1 MAELN
6 YNGKVVN
13 SVVSELTNLA
23 GKFSPLSNSIKTATG
38 VMVGCRGFNL
48 ISDVS
53 ATTLSEGVSKCE
65 ESIGALVGEIRN
77 QQVQILSFSQDQAD
91 IDAFVDSLST
101 AEYHALDLSGISSKI
116 SFFKKAGFVA
126 DGVLS
131 SAGTFLLGFGEGV
144 ANFAE
149 TIGDGVIL
157 TGAAASTIFTKTI
170 DLINGT
176 DLTTEMWD
184 KTKAYV
190 AKEQVGSAFDTIYAN
205 TKFGQHL
212 KQNAYA
218 FDTVRG
224 IGKGVGYSTALA
236 LTTGPSMIAT
246 PIVAGLTGVANGT
259 EEAWG
264 NGATT
269 GKGLVYGAAAGAWET
284 VQWGAGMKINNVG
297 KHIDDVGFKAADAFK
312 RVALDV
318 IDSGAEGFV
327 QPALTMIYQD
337 YDGNNLTEKY
347 NNAFKSNGGW
357 NGVFQQAAI
366 GGLMSG
372 VAETSDVVK
381 YKIKNRGRSTSSEI
395 FTKKDNDSEVDTDSK
410 TKSKTEEKKQ
420 TIETDET
427 QKSEATLSSKEKS
440 KDSDIEQK
448 AASPKKSESERV
460 SKNEANTKTKTEIQ
474 TKPGT
479 KPQAE
484 IQTKSGTKPQAE
496 IQTKPETKIEVQSSK
511 ETQIETKNNNSK
523 TLGEKIS
530 ESRSSLDKMS
540 ETLEKRKSELDSAKS
555 KLENY
560 QKTNNSDQKTVE
572 SLKNKVETA
581 QQKYDTQKTK
591 VLEKAEEFTNL
602 QAKKPGA
609 VGTEPKY
616 KLINDANGG
625 INVGRPAFTDAT
637 AKAEGN
643 VGYKESVSTF
653 SKLPKE
659 PTGIKTSLASN
670 MKEAATSIAGVD
682 SNVVQSAIK
691 ATGEVTLGGL
701 AVKESIGAGMN
712 LALGQSDA
720 AVKISNHA
728 DVNIKSLGES
738 NMSVGREVSS
748 NNSGY
753 EISSSIKHDMDTKSY
768 SGKKNNSSL
777 SESKLDIT
785 GRETTDEMI
794 NKIDKAV
801 DSGKI
806 TVEQADKII
815 DEYAPRVEKND
826 LIKEREELLKAKNA
840 NIENKEIIVTKDGTP
855 ETNLKGHDTAIRNID
870 ERLNE
875 IDSKLSEKS
884 VDINKNIKSEP
895 GNSSKSLGQ
904 EISGARKSLEGMSET
919 LGKRKNE
926 LDAAKANLENY
937 QKTNNSDPKV
947 VETLKNK
954 VENAQRKYDL
964 QKNKVLE
971 KAEQFTD
978 LQSQKP
984 GAVGTEPKYKLI
996 NDANGGTD
1004 VGRPAFT
1011 DATAKTEGNVG
1022 YRDSVSTFS
1031 KLPKD
1036 SPDVQAGTKPNLKDT
1051 SSQDSGTIKT
1061 SINSNKD
1068 ISSGVIVADK
1078 KVESGIEIKNNNI
1091 ENKEIIKGDGKPSA
1105 NIKEHDE
1112 KIKRIDNKLKSTDS
1126 KLSREKIDVNS
1137 SRQNVEAEPKAKK
1150 SQLPS
1155 ERQNVEV
1162 DTNVQERHV
1171 NTKKSTDVIEIKS
1184 NKSQTNESKITRE
1197 FNKEGKVVGGSE
1209 VKPDGK
1215 SVSYK
1220 ENSDGTYTKIWK
1232 DEKERITSKEYT
1244 TPEGATVRHDYKKD
1258 GTSTSYT
1265 READGTKITREFNK
1279 EGKVVGGSEV
1289 KPDGKS
1295 VSYKENSDG
1304 TYTRIWK
1311 DEKERITSK
1320 EYTTPEGATVRHDYN
1335 KDGTSTSYKENSD
1348 GTYLKAKYDSKNNIK
1363 NMEWTTTNGS
1373 LIKQEFNLD
1382 GSSTKNIKNP
1392 DGTYSKTE
1400 FDALGH
1406 IKTNEWTTI
1415 DGTLTKEIFDSKGKL
1430 QTKTLKDLDGY
1441 EVNHTYNSDG
1451 TKTTYTK
1458 KTNGTYS
1465 KIEFDALGNIK
1476 TNEWTTTDGIKT
1488 IHTNKTDGT
1497 YSKIEFDA
1505 KNNVKNKEWTT
1516 PDGTIRKQ
1524 KYNPDGTSIRNTKQL
1539 DGTER
1544 LTKFDKNGNII
1555 KGCEKK
1561 LDGTMTEYEMQ
1572 ANGLFTKTK
1581 YKNGKILE
1589 KEITMP
1595 DGSKKIMKPNQNPST
1610 LTTEKLGQP
1619 KKFTD
1624 LSNSEQQHL
1633 ISEANKVFKSKYGK
1647 SSANLTFGTDY
1658 KFKFD
1663 DYGNGYVEWLRYD
1676 SYLSSNE
1683 TFFSHIYSKL
1693 TDLQKKSI
1701 CKYIGEND
1709 GLSYKTMN
1717 GIMRDN
1723 LFAYDENGNV
1733 THVILHG
1740 LDYTYKIPIDQYVKQ
1755 YGSLKKI
1762 MERNK
1767 EAILQIDDAV
1777 RQSTLQTDMVTYRG
1791 LSDLESSKRLFGVD
1805 FTDLSD
1811 AEIRK
1816 AVMSKKNFVYDGF
1829 MSTSATKHSSPLSKA
1844 KIVYE
1849 IKTKAGTPALDFSKL
1864 GGLYSEQEVLI
1875 TPNVPYNITDVKVEH
1890 IGSKKIVHIKC
1901 ETASG
1906 FNTQVAQKLFRK
1918 NMEETFNKVTAK
1930 ICNSPFYN

>member
-1 MAELN
+1 MAELK
-6 YNGKVVN
+6 YNGNVVN

-77 QQVQILSFSQDQAD
+77 QQVQILSFSQDQTD

-205 TKFGQHL
+205 TKFGEHL

-511 ETQIETKNNNSK
+511 KTQIETKNNNSK

-1004 VGRPAFT
+1004 VGMPAFT

-1220 ENSDGTYTKIWK
+1220 ENSDGTYT
-1232 DEKERITSKEYT
+1232 
-1244 TPEGATVRHDYKKD
+1244 
-1258 GTSTSYT
+1258 
-1265 READGTKITREFNK
+1265 
-1279 EGKVVGGSEV
+1279 
-1289 KPDGKS
+1289 
-1295 VSYKENSDG
+1295 
-1304 TYTRIWK
+1304 RIWK

-1320 EYTTPEGATVRHDYN
+1320 EYTTPEGATVRQDYN

-1348 GTYLKAKYDSKNNIK
+1348 GTYLKAKYDAENNIK

-1382 GSSTKNIKNP
+1382 GSSTKNIKNH

-1458 KTNGTYS
+1458 
-1465 KIEFDALGNIK
+1465 
-1476 TNEWTTTDGIKT
+1476 
-1488 IHTNKTDGT
+1488 KTDGT

>member
-1 MAELN
+1 MAELK
-6 YNGKVVN
+6 YNGNVVN

-77 QQVQILSFSQDQAD
+77 QQVQILSFSQDQTD

-205 TKFGQHL
+205 TKFGEHL

-259 EEAWG
+259 EEAWE

-511 ETQIETKNNNSK
+511 KTQIETKNNNSK

-1004 VGRPAFT
+1004 VGMPAFT

-1244 TPEGATVRHDYKKD
+1244 TPEGATVRQDYKKD

-1320 EYTTPEGATVRHDYN
+1320 EYTTPEGATVRQDYN

-1348 GTYLKAKYDSKNNIK
+1348 GTYLKAKYDAENNIK

>member
-1320 EYTTPEGATVRHDYN
+1320 EYTTPEGATVRHDYK

>member
-1 MAELN
+1 MAELK
-6 YNGKVVN
+6 YNGNVVN

-1220 ENSDGTYTKIWK
+1220 ENSDGTYT
-1232 DEKERITSKEYT
+1232 
-1244 TPEGATVRHDYKKD
+1244 
-1258 GTSTSYT
+1258 
-1265 READGTKITREFNK
+1265 
-1279 EGKVVGGSEV
+1279 
-1289 KPDGKS
+1289 
-1295 VSYKENSDG
+1295 
-1304 TYTRIWK
+1304 RIWK

>member
-312 RVALDV
+312 RIALDV

-560 QKTNNSDQKTVE
+560 QKTNNLDQKTVE

-1220 ENSDGTYTKIWK
+1220 ENSDGTYTRIWK

-1244 TPEGATVRHDYKKD
+1244 TPEGATIRHDYKKD

>member
-1 MAELN
+1 MAELK
-6 YNGKVVN
+6 YNGNVVN

-381 YKIKNRGRSTSSEI
+381 YKIKNRGRLTSSEI

-560 QKTNNSDQKTVE
+560 QKTNNLDQKTVE

-602 QAKKPGA
+602 QAKKPGS

-701 AVKESIGAGMN
+701 AVKESIGVGMN

-855 ETNLKGHDTAIRNID
+855 ATNLKGHDTAIRNID

-954 VENAQRKYDL
+954 VENAQRKYDI

-1068 ISSGVIVADK
+1068 ISSGGIVADK

-1091 ENKEIIKGDGKPSA
+1091 ENKEIIKGDGTPSA

-1112 KIKRIDNKLKSTDS
+1112 KINRIDNKLKSTDS

-1137 SRQNVEAEPKAKK
+1137 SRQNVEAEPKVKK

-1220 ENSDGTYTKIWK
+1220 ENSDGTYT
-1232 DEKERITSKEYT
+1232 
-1244 TPEGATVRHDYKKD
+1244 
-1258 GTSTSYT
+1258 
-1265 READGTKITREFNK
+1265 
-1279 EGKVVGGSEV
+1279 
-1289 KPDGKS
+1289 
-1295 VSYKENSDG
+1295 
-1304 TYTRIWK
+1304 RIWK

-1320 EYTTPEGATVRHDYN
+1320 EYTTPEGATVRQDYN
-1335 KDGTSTSYKENSD
+1335 KDGTSTSYTRKSD
-1348 GTYLKAKYDSKNNIK
+1348 GTYLKAKYDAENNIK

-1382 GSSTKNIKNP
+1382 GSSTKNIKNH

-1458 KTNGTYS
+1458 KTDGTYS

-1497 YSKIEFDA
+1497 YSKIEFDE

-1875 TPNVPYNITDVKVEH
+1875 APNVPYNITDVKVEH

-1906 FNTQVAQKLFRK
+1906 FNKQVAQKLFRK

>member
-1 MAELN
+1 MAELK
-6 YNGKVVN
+6 YNGNVVN

-474 TKPGT
+474 TKP
-479 KPQAE
+479 
-484 IQTKSGTKPQAE
+484 GTKPQAE

-1244 TPEGATVRHDYKKD
+1244 TPEGATVRHDY
-1258 GTSTSYT
+1258 
-1265 READGTKITREFNK
+1265 
-1279 EGKVVGGSEV
+1279 
-1289 KPDGKS
+1289 
-1295 VSYKENSDG
+1295 
-1304 TYTRIWK
+1304 
-1311 DEKERITSK
+1311 
-1320 EYTTPEGATVRHDYN
+1320 N

-1875 TPNVPYNITDVKVEH
+1875 APNVPYNITDVKVEH

-1906 FNTQVAQKLFRK
+1906 FNKQVAQKLFRK

>member
-1 MAELN
+1 MAELK
-6 YNGKVVN
+6 YNGNVVN

-381 YKIKNRGRSTSSEI
+381 YKIKNRGRLTSSEI

-560 QKTNNSDQKTVE
+560 QKTNNLDQKTVE

-602 QAKKPGA
+602 QAKKPGS

-701 AVKESIGAGMN
+701 AVKESIGVGMN

-855 ETNLKGHDTAIRNID
+855 ATNLKGHDTAIRNID

-954 VENAQRKYDL
+954 VENAQRKYDI

-1068 ISSGVIVADK
+1068 ISSGGIVADK

-1091 ENKEIIKGDGKPSA
+1091 ENKEIIKGDGTPSA

-1112 KIKRIDNKLKSTDS
+1112 KINRIDNKLKSTDS

-1137 SRQNVEAEPKAKK
+1137 SRQNVEAEPKVKK

-1220 ENSDGTYTKIWK
+1220 ENSDGTYT
-1232 DEKERITSKEYT
+1232 
-1244 TPEGATVRHDYKKD
+1244 
-1258 GTSTSYT
+1258 
-1265 READGTKITREFNK
+1265 
-1279 EGKVVGGSEV
+1279 
-1289 KPDGKS
+1289 
-1295 VSYKENSDG
+1295 
-1304 TYTRIWK
+1304 RIWK

-1320 EYTTPEGATVRHDYN
+1320 EYTTPEGATVRQDYN

-1348 GTYLKAKYDSKNNIK
+1348 GTYLKAKYDAENNIK

-1382 GSSTKNIKNP
+1382 GSSTKNIKNH

-1458 KTNGTYS
+1458 KTDGTYS

-1497 YSKIEFDA
+1497 YSKIEFDE

-1875 TPNVPYNITDVKVEH
+1875 APNVPYNITDVKVEH

-1906 FNTQVAQKLFRK
+1906 FNKQVAQKLFRK

>member
-1 MAELN
+1 MAELK
-6 YNGKVVN
+6 YNGNVVN

-77 QQVQILSFSQDQAD
+77 QQVQILSFSQDQTD

-205 TKFGQHL
+205 TKFGEHL

-484 IQTKSGTKPQAE
+484 IQTK
-496 IQTKPETKIEVQSSK
+496 PETKIEVQSSK
-511 ETQIETKNNNSK
+511 KTQIETKNNNSK

-1004 VGRPAFT
+1004 VGMPAFT

-1220 ENSDGTYTKIWK
+1220 ENSDGTYT
-1232 DEKERITSKEYT
+1232 
-1244 TPEGATVRHDYKKD
+1244 
-1258 GTSTSYT
+1258 
-1265 READGTKITREFNK
+1265 
-1279 EGKVVGGSEV
+1279 
-1289 KPDGKS
+1289 
-1295 VSYKENSDG
+1295 
-1304 TYTRIWK
+1304 RIWK

-1320 EYTTPEGATVRHDYN
+1320 EYTTPEGATVRQDYN

-1348 GTYLKAKYDSKNNIK
+1348 GTYLKAKYDAENNIK

-1382 GSSTKNIKNP
+1382 GSSTKNIKNH

>member
-1 MAELN
+1 MAELK
-6 YNGKVVN
+6 YNGNVVN

-312 RVALDV
+312 RIALDV

-474 TKPGT
+474 TKP
-479 KPQAE
+479 
-484 IQTKSGTKPQAE
+484 
-496 IQTKPETKIEVQSSK
+496 ETKIEVQSSK

-560 QKTNNSDQKTVE
+560 QKTNNLDQKTVE

-1220 ENSDGTYTKIWK
+1220 ENSDGTYTRIWK

>member
-1 MAELN
+1 MAELK
-6 YNGKVVN
+6 YNGNVVN

-77 QQVQILSFSQDQAD
+77 QQVQILSFSQDQTD

-205 TKFGQHL
+205 TKFGEHL

-259 EEAWG
+259 EEAWE

-511 ETQIETKNNNSK
+511 KTQIETKNNNSK

-1004 VGRPAFT
+1004 VGMPAFT

-1244 TPEGATVRHDYKKD
+1244 TPEGATVRQDYKKD

-1320 EYTTPEGATVRHDYN
+1320 EYTTPEGATVRQDYN

-1348 GTYLKAKYDSKNNIK
+1348 GTYLKAKYDAENNIK

-1382 GSSTKNIKNP
+1382 GSSTKNIKNH

-1458 KTNGTYS
+1458 
-1465 KIEFDALGNIK
+1465 
-1476 TNEWTTTDGIKT
+1476 
-1488 IHTNKTDGT
+1488 KTDGT

>member
-1 MAELN
+1 MAELK
-6 YNGKVVN
+6 YNGNVVN

-1875 TPNVPYNITDVKVEH
+1875 APNVPYNITDVKVEH

-1906 FNTQVAQKLFRK
+1906 FNKQVAQKLFRK

>member
-1 MAELN
+1 MAELK
-6 YNGKVVN
+6 YNGNVVN

-474 TKPGT
+474 TKP
-479 KPQAE
+479 
-484 IQTKSGTKPQAE
+484 GTKPQAE

-1137 SRQNVEAEPKAKK
+1137 SRQNVEAEPKVKK

-1875 TPNVPYNITDVKVEH
+1875 APNVPYNITDVKVEH

-1906 FNTQVAQKLFRK
+1906 FNKQVAQKLFRK

>member
-1220 ENSDGTYTKIWK
+1220 ENSDGTYT
-1232 DEKERITSKEYT
+1232 
-1244 TPEGATVRHDYKKD
+1244 
-1258 GTSTSYT
+1258 
-1265 READGTKITREFNK
+1265 
-1279 EGKVVGGSEV
+1279 
-1289 KPDGKS
+1289 
-1295 VSYKENSDG
+1295 
-1304 TYTRIWK
+1304 RIWK